1 MSEATQNNDSI
12 YIYLNLTENEKTLH
26 IKSNQPYQESSKY
39 FKTKSE
45 HICSIRKL
53 YEYLGSEEA
62 KEAGIDRNKII
73 GDFTK
78 CQSGIELND
87 KATFKVELEID
98 VWLKNKLLWG
108 NITFMQKVV
117 MTFHIENDVE
127 MIYFK
132 DNIFQDECRYAIWGN
147 EKEYNIKFE
156 NNSFKKS
163 LHYQT
168 DTNANFKNSEFLE
181 NAIFDNPLSQNQ
193 TEYSKELKFEN
204 CIFGNPNNT
213 QTNFSTNFKNCEF
226 QNEVSFK
233 NSKFINNVYFNNSHF
248 KNYADFHECEFEKTA
263 SFYGATFEKAPNFS
277 QAQFKGSLNLVNTN
291 LDFDFKDVET
301 KIREEYINTIL
312 KRFEKLAKEIK
323 GTNLEV
329 TNFLKKELQKIKEDY
344 IKNEVLELISSLH
357 KLEKELTNF
366 NNEFK
371 RAIKETE
378 QETKCKDKFANDFRD
393 SFRLFKSALIK
404 DNNLLDA
411 SNFHKFELYCKEI
424 ELDSK
429 KPKIFSKEWIDNI
442 VLKFYRLTSD
452 HHTDLFKNFHSLLLV
467 IGIFGFLSGVVILG
481 FAGFYGGM
489 SSINLHILTKFYT
502 LHIKHFIL
510 THTWVYLLNFLLII
524 IFIIL
529 YACSIKYNKFRQVF
543 IAISYLTTLTILIT
557 SPKYIIPAI
566 GIFTDKQSIL
576 DPLSTIGA
584 TYTLLFALMI
594 YSFIKTARKNSIIP
608 S

>member
-132 DNIFQDECRYAIWGN
+132 DNIFQDNFTCTINNDKHKIQEH
-147 EKEYNIKFE
+147 IKFE
-156 NNSFKKS
+156 KNTFNKDLKYSSNEITSFEECS
-163 LHYQT
+163 
-168 DTNANFKNSEFLE
+168 
-181 NAIFDNPLSQNQ
+181 
-193 TEYSKELKFEN
+193 
-204 CIFGNPNNT
+204 
-213 QTNFSTNFKNCEF
+213 F
-226 QNEVSFK
+226 QE
-233 NSKFINNVYFNNSHF
+233 INFNNHTFHNSIYF
-248 KNYADFHECEFEKTA
+248 TNTTFNELADFSQCKFEKTA
-263 SFYGATFEKAPNFS
+263 SFYGATFKKAPNFL

-291 LDFDFKDVET
+291 LDFDFKET
-301 KIREEYINTIL
+301 KQTIMAQQEKNNNTH
-312 KRFEKLAKEIK
+312 
-323 GTNLEV
+323 T
-329 TNFLKKELQKIKEDY
+329 TKKQ
-344 IKNEVLELISSLH
+344 NSLDS
-357 KLEKELTNF
+357 
-366 NNEFK
+366 
-371 RAIKETE
+371 I
-378 QETKCKDKFANDFRD
+378 ANDFRD

-411 SNFHKFELYCKEI
+411 SKFHRIELYCKEI

-452 HHTDLFKNFHSLLLV
+452 HHTDLPKIIGWVITLIGICGLLLFVSRYGLDIEKFSQYHKDNGLVSLFQQLPCAILERTKTIIHLLYFLIFCSVFFTPFRILIYGFIALCMTCVAPKYILGVGGFIGGAIYSKGVLENLLLVTYSLLL
-467 IGIFGFLSGVVILG
+467 
-481 FAGFYGGM
+481 
-489 SSINLHILTKFYT
+489 
-502 LHIKHFIL
+502 
-510 THTWVYLLNFLLII
+510 FLL
-524 IFIIL
+524 
-529 YACSIKYNKFRQVF
+529 VF
-543 IAISYLTTLTILIT
+543 SL
-557 SPKYIIPAI
+557 
-566 GIFTDKQSIL
+566 Q
-576 DPLSTIGA
+576 
-584 TYTLLFALMI
+584 
-594 YSFIKTARKNSIIP
+594 KTARKNSIVP